1 MSNFKSIIKQ
11 FPAEFAKRQVA
22 NAVPMAQTRLEY
34 IRGLEADEQF
44 RKLFYAEKTPKT
56 QAQIEEEA
64 RKTVEH
70 LLGLSDAEKV
80 KYYSDMEKA
89 EKEKGKVL
97 MAFAKAQNSLY
108 SKDAYELYREGYELE
123 LDEERQKNEKLL
135 KIFFHEQK
143 FNSYENCLK
152 FIAAVQKILFNANKS
167 VLRSSIIKLVAFL
180 QFLRSQFYAPEKLLD
195 KNMLIFFSAIG
206 GTGKTELIQAF
217 KKACDKIGIYN
228 EKFSASGLSGRF
240 TDGNIRKVNVGYIE
254 DLDIRARIGNDINLD
269 KFNAIIDRDKIDF
282 ERKNKDR
289 VQIQT
294 NITLIASTNN
304 RYFNRRFSVIP
315 LSETEVEKITEAI
328 PTTDELTGAWYD
340 AIVYCP
346 DADNVYHHVKTMNQ
360 RNMGVLSEDL
370 LRIYDAFNAER
381 IHTPDEISRLTVT
394 KGTRGIIAYVLGRDS
409 ETPRRREFIL
419 DQIRTLIANGIIEQ
433 VSTAKSNN
441 ALQVSKLTAD
451 MVKFEHYIA
460 NFDDKEKD
468 ENATVEALITELY
481 IEPMKLNFKEEIDRC
496 RLKKEQ
502 IAKENDENTK
512 KAAEKIDKRIAELS
526 LKEIKDKKL
535 ISLIGKYKHKGTS

>member
-1 MSNFKSIIKQ
+1 M
-11 FPAEFAKRQVA
+11 
-22 NAVPMAQTRLEY
+22 
-34 IRGLEADEQF
+34 
-44 RKLFYAEKTPKT
+44 
-56 QAQIEEEA
+56 
-64 RKTVEH
+64 
-70 LLGLSDAEKV
+70 
-80 KYYSDMEKA
+80 
-89 EKEKGKVL
+89 
-97 MAFAKAQNSLY
+97 
-108 SKDAYELYREGYELE
+108 
-123 LDEERQKNEKLL
+123 
-135 KIFFHEQK
+135 KIFFQEQK

-217 KKACDKIGIYN
+217 KRACDKIGIYN

-254 DLDIRARIGNDINLD
+254 DMDIRIRIGNDINLD
-269 KFNAIIDRDKIDF
+269 KFNAIIDRGKIDF
-282 ERKNKDR
+282 ERKNIDR
-289 VQIQT
+289 LPLAT
-294 NITLIASTNN
+294 SLTLIASTNY
-304 RYFNRRFSVIP
+304 RYLNRRFSVIP
-315 LSETEVEKITEAI
+315 LNEIEVEKITETI

-360 RNMGVLSEDL
+360 RNTGVLSEDL
-370 LRIYDAFNAER
+370 LRIYDAFNSER

-394 KGTRGIIAYVLGRDS
+394 KGTRGVIAYVLGRDS

-433 VSTAKSNN
+433 ISTAKSNN

-451 MVKFEHYIA
+451 MVKFEYYIA
-460 NFDDKEKD
+460 NFDDQEKD

-481 IEPMKLNFKEEIDRC
+481 IAPMTLNFKKKIDRC
-496 RLKKEQ
+496 RLKKKQ

-512 KAAEKIDKRIAELS
+512 KAAAKLDKKIAELS
-526 LKEIKDKKL
+526 IKEIKDKKL
-535 ISLIGKYKHKGTS
+535 IELVGKYKHKDTS

>member
-80 KYYSDMEKA
+80 TYYSDMEKA

-135 KIFFHEQK
+135 KIFFQEQK

-217 KKACDKIGIYN
+217 KRACDKIGIYN

-254 DLDIRARIGNDINLD
+254 DMDIRIRIGNDINLD
-269 KFNAIIDRDKIDF
+269 KFNAIIDRGKIDF
-282 ERKNKDR
+282 ERKN
-289 VQIQT
+289 
-294 NITLIASTNN
+294 
-304 RYFNRRFSVIP
+304 
-315 LSETEVEKITEAI
+315 
-328 PTTDELTGAWYD
+328 
-340 AIVYCP
+340 
-346 DADNVYHHVKTMNQ
+346 
-360 RNMGVLSEDL
+360 
-370 LRIYDAFNAER
+370 
-381 IHTPDEISRLTVT
+381 
-394 KGTRGIIAYVLGRDS
+394 
-409 ETPRRREFIL
+409 
-419 DQIRTLIANGIIEQ
+419 
-433 VSTAKSNN
+433 
-441 ALQVSKLTAD
+441 
-451 MVKFEHYIA
+451 
-460 NFDDKEKD
+460 
-468 ENATVEALITELY
+468 
-481 IEPMKLNFKEEIDRC
+481 
-496 RLKKEQ
+496 
-502 IAKENDENTK
+502 
-512 KAAEKIDKRIAELS
+512 IDKLDRKS
-526 LKEIKDKKL
+526 
-535 ISLIGKYKHKGTS
+535 HV